1 MVVNEYMSSSPS
13 PKTKTR
19 RRILVVDDEPDVTF
33 TLKKGLE
40 NSGMFEVDT
49 FNDPQEALS
58 SFKPDYYDFLLIDIR
73 MPHMSG
79 YDLYDNIKKIDST
92 VKSCFITAYEINY
105 QALSE
110 YTII

>member
-13 PKTKTR
+13 PKTKTK
-19 RRILVVDDEPDVTF
+19 RRILVMDDESDITF

-58 SFKPDYYDFLLIDIR
+58 SFKPDYRSGDIYPFSTIWSR
-73 MPHMSG
+73 LSKT
-79 YDLYDNIKKIDST
+79 IKPCVGMWST
-92 VKSCFITAYEINY
+92 K
-105 QALSE
+105 
-110 YTII
+110 

>member
-1 MVVNEYMSSSPS
+1 ME
-13 PKTKTR
+13 
-19 RRILVVDDEPDVTF
+19 
-33 TLKKGLE
+33 KGLQ

-58 SFKPDYYDFLLIDIR
+58 SFKPDYYHFLLIDIR

-79 YDLYDNIKKIDST
+79 YDLCDNIKKIDST

-105 QALSE
+105 QALRE